1 MKKLISLIVTVLLL
15 VSLSVPAF
23 AQGDSTEPQLI
34 VSTEQAMP
42 GDEAAVT
49 ITILNNPGIGVIN
62 PKFVFDATRL
72 EWLGYEEGG
81 LTGWT
86 ATSKAAVWLGYE
98 DSYFDGVILTLK
110 FKVLDSAP
118 EGLAEV
124 RLICGDGD
132 AYNFAEQLIL
142 FQLVSGG
149 VQVGAKQS
157 PSPSPSPE
165 QDQGSI
171 SARETIA
178 PQAESVP
185 QTSPAVASPSDAAA
199 SPEQNTEAPE
209 TAPAQEEDLT
219 EASPVQ
225 DAASGNPAVPEEAAG
240 ETSEARSFPIL
251 PVSLAACVLVLLI
264 LFLIRKSQAGRK
276 HK

>member
-23 AQGDSTEPQLI
+23 AQGTSTEPQLI
-34 VSTEQAMP
+34 VSTEKAMP
-42 GDEAAVT
+42 GDEVAVT
-49 ITILNNPGIGVIN
+49 ITIENNPGIGVIN
-62 PKFVFDATRL
+62 PKFVFDSTRL

-86 ATSKAAVWLGYE
+86 VTSKAAVWLGNE
-98 DSYFDGVILTLK
+98 DSHFDGVILTLK
-110 FKVLDSAP
+110 FKVLDTAP

-132 AYNFAEQLIL
+132 AYNYAEQLVI

-149 VQVGAKQS
+149 VQVGATAPETS
-157 PSPSPSPE
+157 PSSSPE

-171 SARETIA
+171 SAQETAA
-178 PQAESVP
+178 PQAEAVP
-185 QTSPAVASPSDAAA
+185 QTSPAVVSPSDAPA

-209 TAPAQEEDLT
+209 TAPAQEEDLI

-225 DAASGNPAVPEEAAG
+225 DAASGNPAAPEEAAD

-251 PVSLAACVLVLLI
+251 PVSLAACALVVLIV
-264 LFLIRKSQAGRK
+264 FLIQKSHAGKAR
-276 HK
+276 